1 MAIDNNV
8 TLSGNITQDPQ
19 LAHSS
24 SGVAYLRFGIAWNQ
38 MRGDQ
43 QIPNYFDVT
52 VFNQMAINA
61 SKSLSKGQ
69 RVTVS
74 GRLEQSSWVAED
86 GTKRSAVKILAD
98 DIAPSLKWATA
109 DVSRSVAPAQ
119 NVPNEPVPD
128 PDDSREVEADF

>member
-1 MAIDNNV
+1 MAIDNTV
-8 TLSGNITQDPQ
+8 TISGNITQDPQ
-19 LAHSS
+19 LAHSA

-38 MRGDQ
+38 LRGDE

-52 VFNQMAINA
+52 VFNQMAVNA
-61 SKSLSKGQ
+61 SRSLSKGQ
-69 RVTVS
+69 RVTVN

-109 DVSRSVAPAQ
+109 AVTKSVKQSTA
-119 NVPNEPVPD
+119 NEPMPVPD
-128 PDDSREVEADF
+128 PDEHKEAEADF

>member
-1 MAIDNNV
+1 MAIDNTV
-8 TLSGNITQDPQ
+8 TISGNITQDPQ
-19 LAHSS
+19 LAHSA

-38 MRGDQ
+38 LRGDE

-52 VFNQMAINA
+52 VFNQMAVNA

-69 RVTVS
+69 RVTVN

-86 GTKRSAVKILAD
+86 GAKRSSVKILAD

-109 DVSRSVAPAQ
+109 AVTKSVKQ
-119 NVPNEPVPD
+119 STTNEPMPVPD
-128 PDDSREVEADF
+128 PDAHKEAEADF